1 MPFKKQDKNINS
13 SGRPKGALNRNT
25 AEIKTLLLSV
35 FNDNLDEILNKQK
48 ELTLH
53 ERLTLNKTLL
63 PYILLNII
71 VNNNKNTI
79 QQQHKHEICRE
90 QKER

>member
-1 MPFKKQDKNINS
+1 MPFKKQDKNINL
-13 SGRPKGALNRNT
+13 SGRPHGALNRNT

-35 FNDNLDEILNKQK
+35 FNDNLNEILNKQK

-63 PYILLNII
+63 PYILPN
-71 VNNNKNTI
+71 VKTESFANNLEPSIFDTTNW
-79 QQQHKHEICRE
+79 
-90 QKER
+90 

>member
-1 MPFKKQDKNINS
+1 MPFEKNDKNINTK
-13 SGRPKGALNRNT
+13 GRIKGVPNKT
-25 AEIKTLLLSV
+25 TSEIKTLLLSV

-63 PYILLNII
+63 PYILPN
-71 VNNNKNTI
+71 VKTESFANNLEPSIFDTSNW
-79 QQQHKHEICRE
+79 
-90 QKER
+90 

>member
-48 ELTLH
+48 
-53 ERLTLNKTLL
+53 
-63 PYILLNII
+63 
-71 VNNNKNTI
+71 
-79 QQQHKHEICRE
+79 
-90 QKER
+90 

>member
-63 PYILLNII
+63 PYILPN
-71 VNNNKNTI
+71 VKTESFANNLEPSIFDTSNW
-79 QQQHKHEICRE
+79 
-90 QKER
+90 